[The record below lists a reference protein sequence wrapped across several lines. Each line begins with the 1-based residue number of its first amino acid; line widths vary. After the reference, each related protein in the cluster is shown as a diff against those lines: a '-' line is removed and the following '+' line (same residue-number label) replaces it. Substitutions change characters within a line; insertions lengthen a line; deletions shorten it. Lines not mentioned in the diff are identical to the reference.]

1 MKQLLLYACVLIVMI
16 SAIVL
21 VLSNPVAFVVMIG
34 SSVGTVVLY
43 LNLAVERDFGKP
55 PVHKPRTKLP
65 DDYRG

>member
-1 MKQLLLYACVLIVMI
+1 MKHLLLYTCLLIAMI